1 MSISD
6 KLHNFQEGVFDIVV
20 YITYF
25 LIILAAL
32 GISQYA
38 PTYLNDLD
46 YYVKIYV
53 SLFLI
58 IRFNPF
64 IRLKFTELDRKI
76 TFTSGLFLITTT
88 AISQHLTKK
97 LTKISDNTKTVIMNK
112 IDKDFGI

>member
-1 MSISD
+1 MGIYD
-6 KLHNFQEGVFDIVV
+6 KFHSFQEGVFDIVV

-64 IRLKFTELDRKI
+64 IHLKFTELDRKI
-76 TFTSGLFLITTT
+76 AFTSGLFLITTT
-88 AISQHLTKK
+88 VIAQYV
-97 LTKISDNTKTVIMNK
+97 TKISNKTKTFIMNK
-112 IDKDFGI
+112 IYQDLAI

>member
-6 KLHNFQEGVFDIVV
+6 TLHNFQEGIFDIIV

-97 LTKISDNTKTVIMNK
+97 LTKISNNTKTFIMNK
-112 IDKDFGI
+112 IDQDLDI

>member
-1 MSISD
+1 MGIYG
-6 KLHNFQEGVFDIVV
+6 KLHSFQEDGYNIVI

-25 LIILAAL
+25 LLILASL

-38 PTYLNDLD
+38 PIYLNYLD

-64 IRLKFTELDRKI
+64 IHLKFTELDRKVA
-76 TFTSGLFLITTT
+76 FTSGLFVITTT
-88 AISQHLTKK
+88 VIAQYFNQISNK
-97 LTKISDNTKTVIMNK
+97 TKTFIINQF
-112 IDKDFGI
+112 DKTLTA

>member
-6 KLHNFQEGVFDIVV
+6 KLHSFQEGVFDIVV

-64 IRLKFTELDRKI
+64 IHLKFTELDRKI
-76 TFTSGLFLITTT
+76 AFTSGLFLITTT
-88 AISQHLTKK
+88 AISQYLSKISNKTKK
-97 LTKISDNTKTVIMNK
+97 NIMDK
-112 IDKDFGI
+112 IDKELDV